1 VVDGRTGRPVSALVL
16 VARPGVDPAAA
27 ATMLM
32 SGQILPQQLE
42 SMLLTRAESSPAG
55 AFELRGLVPGSFSTL
70 VIAQGY
76 RPTLVQ
82 LNIPAGSPQLSL
94 SPLTVFQ

>member
-1 VVDGRTGRPVSALVL
+1 
-16 VARPGVDPAAA
+16 
-27 ATMLM
+27 M

-42 SMLLTRAESSPAG
+42 SMLLTRTESGPTG
-55 AFELRGLVPGSFSTL
+55 VFELRGLIPGSFSTL
-70 VIAQGY
+70 VVAQGY

-82 LNIPAGSPQLSL
+82 LNIPAGSPQVSL